1 MHVDPWRTL
10 RGGGRVVKLL
20 AVATIAAPLVILWVA
35 WRLVMGGGGGRA
47 TQHGKAE

>member
-10 RGGGRVVKLL
+10 QVGGGRVVKLL

-35 WRLVMGGGGGRA
+35 WRLVMGGRA